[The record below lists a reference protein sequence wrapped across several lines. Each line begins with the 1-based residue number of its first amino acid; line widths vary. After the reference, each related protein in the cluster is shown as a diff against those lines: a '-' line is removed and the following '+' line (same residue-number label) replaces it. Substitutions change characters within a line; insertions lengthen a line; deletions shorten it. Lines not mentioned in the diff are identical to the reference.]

1 MTAHFLGLLQALHI
15 HDRSFPW
22 LATGTSYT

>member
-1 MTAHFLGLLQALHI
+1 MTAHFPGLIQALHI

-22 LATGTSYT
+22 FATGTSYT